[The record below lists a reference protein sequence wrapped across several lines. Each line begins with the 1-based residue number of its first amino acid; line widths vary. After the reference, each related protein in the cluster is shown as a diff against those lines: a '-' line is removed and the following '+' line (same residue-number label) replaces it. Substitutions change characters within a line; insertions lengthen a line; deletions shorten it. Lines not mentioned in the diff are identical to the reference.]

1 MTLTM
6 AIHDWPHPLIS
17 EFLITSNFGQ
27 KHTSRQKTDY
37 GDEMCNLPYKPIAQP
52 YEDSLVPR
60 PHLRERVWW
69 HPADTSG
76 FINIDYF
83 LERNI
88 SPPIT
93 LQKRQSVV
101 QHRKFLASSARWH
114 STFLACKL
122 VIGSQLC
129 IQQAMNF
136 NEAQGITQ
144 MSPDPLRAGGVWA
157 RDYLAAM

>member
-1 MTLTM
+1 MEQWLKNKEGLGTQ
-6 AIHDWPHPLIS
+6 PHSQALPSPWQAWGWGYWEHSSITHHLQCSITDRVSRHLYGWNCCKKPTFKLIS
-17 EFLITSNFGQ
+17 A
-27 KHTSRQKTDY
+27 
-37 GDEMCNLPYKPIAQP
+37 PVP
-52 YEDSLVPR
+52 YETTR

-76 FINIDYF
+76 FINVDYF
-83 LERNI
+83 LERSF

-114 STFLACKL
+114 STFLARKL

-136 NEAQGITQ
+136 
-144 MSPDPLRAGGVWA
+144 
-157 RDYLAAM
+157 

>member
-1 MTLTM
+1 MYLLGHFECNSHKSEKKPEKLSTY
-6 AIHDWPHPLIS
+6 HYVIS
-17 EFLITSNFGQ
+17 PCMWL
-27 KHTSRQKTDY
+27 
-37 GDEMCNLPYKPIAQP
+37 NLPGIVFAHCKQSKTGQWWRPGNEATANLPNKVY
-52 YEDSLVPR
+52 SLNSIVSFVPR
-60 PHLRERVWW
+60 PHLQERVWW
-69 HPADTSG
+69 YPADTSG

-114 STFLACKL
+114 STFLARKL

-136 NEAQGITQ
+136 
-144 MSPDPLRAGGVWA
+144 
-157 RDYLAAM
+157 